1 MRWIVHTTIPVV
13 IGFIIGFILLTQ
25 FVNGEGSGID
35 RKCLIIVSGHD
46 GYSQYELGKASSFRE
61 HLLEDISDDNII
73 YLTDPNDP
81 DSDGPANVTNI
92 ENAFNWLEDESGSN
106 TEVLVYIFDHI
117 VIINS
122 EETFLFNDGNI
133 SAFVIDSWLD
143 EVTYSSMTIILNGER
158 SGCGG
163 SVLSGPFRDV
173 MCSMRSYQTCDPDLF
188 NITRSLED
196 LSADLDN
203 DGVVSFVEAFRKEVI
218 ILGGTGQDPV
228 LFN

>member
-1 MRWIVHTTIPVV
+1 MKWIVHTTIPVV
-13 IGFIIGFILLTQ
+13 IGFIIGLILLTQ

-73 YLTDPNDP
+73 YLTDPNYP
-81 DSDGPANVTNI
+81 ESDGPANVTNI

-117 VIINS
+117 VIINN
-122 EETFLFNDGNI
+122 EVTFQFDHGNI
-133 SAFVIDSWLD
+133 TTSEIDSWLG
-143 EVTYSSMTIILNGER
+143 EVSYSKMTIILNGER
-158 SGCGG
+158 SGLGG
-163 SVLSGPFRDV
+163 PDLTGPSRDV
-173 MCSMRSYQTCDPDLF
+173 MCSMRSYQTYDPDLF
-188 NITRSLED
+188 NITRSLKD
-196 LSADLDN
+196 LSADSNN
-203 DGVVSFVEAFRKEVI
+203 DGVVSFIEAFWKEVI
-218 ILGGTGQDPV
+218 LLNGTGQDPV

>member
-1 MRWIVHTTIPVV
+1 M

-92 ENAFNWLEDESGSN
+92 ENAFNWLKDESGSN

-117 VIINS
+117 VIINN
-122 EETFLFNDGNI
+122 EVTFQFDHGNI
-133 SAFVIDSWLD
+133 TTSEIDSWLG
-143 EVTYSSMTIILNGER
+143 EVSYSKMTIILNGER
-158 SGCGG
+158 SGLGG
-163 SVLSGPFRDV
+163 PDLTGPSRDV
-173 MCSMRSYQTCDPDLF
+173 MCSMRSYQTYDPDLF
-188 NITRSLED
+188 NITRSLKD
-196 LSADLDN
+196 LSADLN
-203 DGVVSFVEAFRKEVI
+203 YDGVVSFVEAFWNEVI
-218 ILGGTGQDPV
+218 FLRGTGQDPV